1 MRKKFS
7 EKVFSTFKPILFE
20 TDLFVS
26 IKIVFRVENGDR
38 KKSAIS
44 KFFTDYGF
52 CVSQNLYIETFTF
65 YSKRKLESL
74 K

>member
-1 MRKKFS
+1 MNPVLS
-7 EKVFSTFKPILFE
+7 ETEVFVF
-20 TDLFVS
+20 
-26 IKIVFRVENGDR
+26 IKIVFRVEKGDT

-65 YSKRKLESL
+65 YSKR
-74 K
+74 